1 MGDEVTKK
9 DLQALQ
15 ANVNRQIAELA
26 RQLAALKK
34 EFNRGL
40 DDENQIAVNAKAD
53 VMRRIDQVDA
63 RLAGFQNAINTVA
76 RAVSD
81 VAKKVGT

>member
-15 ANVNRQIAELA
+15 ANVSRQIAELA

-40 DDENQIAVNAKAD
+40 DDENQIAVNVKTD
-53 VMRRIDQVDA
+53 LTRRIDQVDA
-63 RLAGFQNAINTVA
+63 RLAGFQTAINAVA

-81 VAKKVGT
+81 VAKKAGM

>member
-15 ANVNRQIAELA
+15 ANVNRQIAELT
-26 RQLAALKK
+26 RQLAELKK
-34 EFNRGL
+34 VFNRGL
-40 DDENQIAVNAKAD
+40 DEENQIAVNVKAD
-53 VMRRIDQVDA
+53 LTRRIDQVDS
-63 RLAGFQNAINTVA
+63 RLAGFQNAINAVA

-81 VAKKVGT
+81 VAKKAGM